1 MVDEPVDHGGGH
13 DVIAEYFA
21 PAAEGFV
28 AGDDEAGSFVAGCD
42 ELEEQVRGFR
52 FEGDV
57 ADLIDDQQRVT
68 AEADQFRLQVAVVV
82 GCGESVDPFA
92 GGGEQ
97 DPVPGLAGPDREA
110 GRQVGLAGAGSD
122 GDRLQH
128 FRAVLPCEVRVTAT
142 THPLFGELL
151 RCRGSSGGTACCC
164 SWLVCRTG
172 VRARSGLMRPMC
184 SRPGPAT
191 GGSVLERR
199 GCGRC
204 GSWWRRW
211 RRRSPRAAA
220 EKRK

>member
-1 MVDEPVDHGGGH
+1 MGDSAEVTVFEPVGVALEGDDFGVVDESVDHGGGH

-68 AEADQFRLQVAVVV
+68 PEADQFRLQVAVVV

-97 DPVPGLAGPDREA
+97 DPVPGLAGPDREP
-110 GRQVGLAGAGSD
+110 GREDASMSVKQ
-122 GDRLQH
+122 RL
-128 FRAVLPCEVRVTAT
+128 
-142 THPLFGELL
+142 
-151 RCRGSSGGTACCC
+151 
-164 SWLVCRTG
+164 
-172 VRARSGLMRPMC
+172 
-184 SRPGPAT
+184 
-191 GGSVLERR
+191 
-199 GCGRC
+199 
-204 GSWWRRW
+204 
-211 RRRSPRAAA
+211 
-220 EKRK
+220 